1 MAGAHNALFVN
12 QALGIYPE
20 DFVDAFVQVFI
31 ADVEQV
37 GVIPDFVAGF
47 ETLVNQFLE
56 PKDDV
61 FFGIPFGRYRPHI
74 ALAVQIDK
82 KRVQQG

>member
-61 FFGIPFGRYRPHI
+61 FLEFLSAATDRTLHWPSR
-74 ALAVQIDK
+74 
-82 KRVQQG
+82 